1 MFMQFSEVYLPYIP
15 VDFLFIFDADSMM
28 YIVKYNNYMVIIFLR
43 TEKISFNNRK
53 NPEMFHGVRRIIWYP
68 PRGGGVPRPNIST
81 IINTGGL
88 LSFPLLQKPRSVMSY
103 QIPNKKR

>member
-15 VDFLFIFDADSMM
+15 VDFLYIFDADSMM

-68 PRGGGVPRPNIST
+68 PRGGGGGPKAKHFHYYKYRRSAFVPTPAKT
-81 IINTGGL
+81 
-88 LSFPLLQKPRSVMSY
+88 P
-103 QIPNKKR
+103 